1 MPNFRKGAIAISL
14 LCMSLFSCSNTRINY
29 YPRYLG
35 LKYSETLL
43 LSEIQDAG
51 QYFQS
56 LPLWAKEKIQK
67 EIPSI
72 KVVPPNEVYY
82 KMKQYGVDL
91 NSIADNDTL
100 SFQLIN
106 EKAAINYLLSSRII
120 SRNDNNFNEL
130 HNPLYDVKQAVLE
143 FRLIDLKSGL
153 VVWKCTTATNI
164 SPLIRP
170 SGDQRYYHNIM
181 SSSAAVAK
189 AYKRSVKRLL
199 KCWGNYG
206 DNI

>member
-1 MPNFRKGAIAISL
+1 MPNFRKAAIAISF
-14 LCMSLFSCSNTRINY
+14 LCVSLFSCSNTRINY
-29 YPRYLG
+29 YPKYLG

-51 QYFQS
+51 QNSQS

-72 KVVPPNEVYY
+72 KVVSSTEVFY

-91 NSIADNDTL
+91 NSIADKDTL

-106 EKAAINYLLSSRII
+106 EKTGINYLLSSRIL
-120 SRNDNNFNEL
+120 SRNDNNFDEL
-130 HNPLYDVKQAVLE
+130 HNPQYGVKQAVLE
-143 FRLIDLKSGL
+143 FRLIDLKTGL
-153 VVWKCTTATNI
+153 AVWKCTTATNI

-170 SGDQRYYHNIM
+170 SGDQRHYHNIM
-181 SSSAAVAK
+181 SSSAAIAK
-189 AYKRSVKRLL
+189 AYRKSVRRLL